1 LISQLIDTNTIV
13 KSSLSVSSTDNNRE
27 LSGSFNAKHNK
38 KDESYNE
45 DDDDAE
51 ESSTIGRFT
60 DVSVND
66 NYNFICPSSVP
77 STTTNNNVVVEPSEF
92 IKRETHDD

>member
-1 LISQLIDTNTIV
+1 MSQLIDTNTIV
-13 KSSLSVSSTDNNRE
+13 KSSLSVSSTDNNNE

-38 KDESYNE
+38 KDESYGDE
-45 DDDDAE
+45 QAE

-60 DVSVND
+60 DVNVND
-66 NYNFICPSSVP
+66 NYNFICPSVP
-77 STTTNNNVVVEPSEF
+77 STNVVPSNF